1 MHMKVSTREKKRLL
15 HDLENTINVYY
26 ICALSDLENETDKTL
41 YKQLLAAKRRAL
53 SELKT
58 IKLIHNL

>member
-1 MHMKVSTREKKRLL
+1 MHIKVFMREKKRLL

-26 ICALSDLENETDKTL
+26 IRVLSDLENETDKTL

>member
-1 MHMKVSTREKKRLL
+1 MHIKVSMREKKRLL

-26 ICALSDLENETDKTL
+26 TCVLSDLENETDKTL